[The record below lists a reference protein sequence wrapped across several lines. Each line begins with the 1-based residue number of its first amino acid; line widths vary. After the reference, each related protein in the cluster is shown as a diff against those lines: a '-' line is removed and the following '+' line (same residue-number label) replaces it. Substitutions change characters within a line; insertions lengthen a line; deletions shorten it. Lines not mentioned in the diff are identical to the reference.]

1 MLEGSARES
10 GWPCT
15 DREEGKRGIGAETRR
30 RRGPR
35 TRSEDPAIHYGV
47 ETRAEEVFTAISTTR
62 TTELTRSPAEFSREI
77 EPLEAGDLV
86 RRQLAL
92 ASKLEEEP
100 ILVLEYNRFR

>member
-1 MLEGSARES
+1 M
-10 GWPCT
+10 
-15 DREEGKRGIGAETRR
+15 
-30 RRGPR
+30 
-35 TRSEDPAIHYGV
+35 
-47 ETRAEEVFTAISTTR
+47 
-62 TTELTRSPAEFSREI
+62 TRSPAEFSREI